1 MAIVYPE
8 EDILLARGRYSTL
21 NSEYRQQVERIM
33 GSKGIINVMR
43 QYLLLA
49 SNGVQ
54 ERPPQHRDSLNALRA
69 CLGNFE
75 NAWNRIDELL
85 AEMEPLKAE
94 AWDGKDGNHNE

>member
-21 NSEYRQQVERIM
+21 NSEYKQQIERVM
-33 GSKGIINVMR
+33 KNGKGVVDTMR

-49 SNGVQ
+49 SNGIQ
-54 ERPPQHRDSLNALRA
+54 ERPTINRQSLDALRA

-94 AWDGKDGNHNE
+94 AWDDQDA